1 MVFEKKRDMI
11 CTPTTTTHASTLES
25 SQTQPGT
32 ATLTSTSLRRKRV
45 LIADDNFIFLKALS
59 MKLRNNGYEVITT
72 QDGADTVSLA
82 RTGRPDLILLD
93 INFPSDV
100 AHGGGVSWD
109 GLLIIDWLRRI
120 DETRSTPIIV
130 ISGEDPIRYR
140 ERSLAAG
147 AVAFFHK
154 PIRPDELLPVI
165 RRALG
170 EDPQR

>member
-1 MVFEKKRDMI
+1 MF
-11 CTPTTTTHASTLES
+11 CNPTTTTHASVIGPD
-25 SQTQPGT
+25 QDRP
-32 ATLTSTSLRRKRV
+32 ATVTFTSAPPRRKRV

-59 MKLRNNGYEVITT
+59 MKLRTNGYEVITT
-72 QDGADTVSLA
+72 QDGAGTVSIA

-93 INFPSDV
+93 INFPPDV
-100 AHGGGVSWD
+100 AYGGGVSWD
-109 GLLIIDWLRRI
+109 GLLIIDWLRRME
-120 DETRSTPIIV
+120 ETRGTPIIV
-130 ISGEDPIRYR
+130 ITGEDPVQYR

-170 EDPQR
+170 EDPAGSPRAEA